1 MLSLHHQSGT
11 RSNHSFYKR
20 SKARMGDNAIRETDT
35 DAAVS
40 RLSAVNAGYMQDPF
54 ASCFVKRG
62 QRRPPLINIGTFIR
76 TWALDRLVLQFLS
89 ANNYSK
95 KQVVSLGAGTDTR
108 FFRLQNDASEDVKS
122 SISSYVEIDFPEAT
136 TKKAMVIKKN
146 AALSGT
152 LGPDARLELGGTSL
166 VSPVYRLVPGDLRL
180 FEELHSKLQSLLD
193 PTLPT
198 LVIAECVF
206 IYVDPRHSNNILR
219 WFVEKFGE
227 AGLACLLYDPV
238 GLQDNFGKVMINN
251 LQARGIKLLG
261 VETNTTLQSV
271 TERLQATGFR
281 DADIRDV
288 CKIRKEDLSKEEMER
303 LSRLEGLD
311 EVEEL
316 DLLLS
321 HYAIAWGFV
330 QGTNG
335 QLGKEFRMTLP

>member
-1 MLSLHHQSGT
+1 MLDLVRTAQCLHLPFHMLS
-11 RSNHSFYKR
+11 
-20 SKARMGDNAIRETDT
+20 
-35 DAAVS
+35 
-40 RLSAVNAGYMQDPF
+40 
-54 ASCFVKRG
+54 
-62 QRRPPLINIGTFIR
+62 PL
-76 TWALDRLVLQFLS
+76 A
-89 ANNYSK
+89 
-95 KQVVSLGAGTDTR
+95 
-108 FFRLQNDASEDVKS
+108 
-122 SISSYVEIDFPEAT
+122 
-136 TKKAMVIKKN
+136 
-146 AALSGT
+146 
-152 LGPDARLELGGTSL
+152 ELGGTSL

-251 LQARGIKLLG
+251 LQVRYFLKADAFVTLTRLDAQRQARGIKLLG

-303 LSRLEGLD
+303 
-311 EVEEL
+311 
-316 DLLLS
+316 
-321 HYAIAWGFV
+321 
-330 QGTNG
+330 
-335 QLGKEFRMTLP
+335 